1 MQSISC
7 AICESPLRAEIEKLD
22 SKGKVDSTVQ
32 WARKQGLNI
41 SRFSLLK
48 HRNNHLIQVS
58 SGDNGNNKPSEL
70 TNTDDIV
77 VLRPINIRAKD
88 QPQAPPRKP
97 SAKKHDKNPIDKS
110 GNGSAAQTAVVTQIE
125 STKLSAEIAA
135 KSPDIE
141 SQIPKP
147 IPTEFSGKITDQLLL
162 DTVRDQV
169 YQKLIDGQIKLDI
182 GDCFKA
188 IEIKY
193 KIAEE
198 SQNEK
203 LLLEILN
210 EIRSQEL
217 AG

>member
-1 MQSISC
+1 MQSASC
-7 AICESPLRAEIEKLD
+7 AICESPMRAEIEKLD
-22 SKGKVDSTVQ
+22 SEGKPDSTIQ
-32 WARKQGLNI
+32 WARKQGINI

-48 HRNNHLIQVS
+48 HRTNHLAS
-58 SGDNGNNKPSEL
+58 MRPGDNGNNKAPDP
-70 TNTDDIV
+70 TNSDDIV
-77 VLRPINIRAKD
+77 RLRPISNPTKE
-88 QPQAPPRKP
+88 PSHLLTRKP
-97 SAKKHDKNPIDKS
+97 SAKKHDKNMIDNS
-110 GNGSAAQTAVVTQIE
+110 GNGSLAHSGNLSTE
-125 STKLSAEIAA
+125 SAN
-135 KSPDIE
+135 KSPD
-141 SQIPKP
+141 PLL
-147 IPTEFSGKITDQLLL
+147 PTVKLVSNKLPEKITDQLLL

-203 LLLEILN
+203 LLLEILS